1 LVAYVRVLHDLTPWH
16 DPWAGLLC
24 LLASAILAFL
34 DDTLELICA
43 VAESSGRIS
52 ETCQNRQQMSLH
64 KGVKKWECWFF
75 IILWSN
81 LNLLRIFAHMIF
93 DQEFF

>member
-52 ETCQNRQQMSLH
+52 ETCQNRQRMPLH
-64 KGVKKWECWFF
+64 KGVEMLVFHHFVVKSEFAANLRAHG
-75 IILWSN
+75 IWSE
-81 LNLLRIFAHMIF
+81 LF
-93 DQEFF
+93 